1 MSENEEFER
10 FVSEL
15 QAIQPSSRRRNSEAF
30 GEAYEEIERRLA
42 AKVPQKSILAAFNN
56 AYDLK
61 VSPAGFRLL
70 LEAERERR
78 RMSGQMAVCRS
89 CNRPLGEEGRQA
101 LSEEAVCAEGDE
113 A

>member
-10 FVSEL
+10 FIGEL

-30 GEAYEEIERRLA
+30 GEAFEEIEHRLA

-78 RMSGQMAVCRS
+78 RVSGQVVVCRS
-89 CNRPLGEEGRQA
+89 CNRPLGDDGQQA
-101 LSEEAVCAEGDE
+101 PTEEAAYAEGEE